1 MVVVPWTMRTQLLHL
16 LSRRAQQLLVVHTTL
31 PSGQFLWRSVEE
43 LAQERTD
50 HVYVQ
55 PDSPVALV
63 IAYELAETVASSY
76 GTG

>member
-1 MVVVPWTMRTQLLHL
+1 MVVVPRMMRTQLLL
-16 LSRRAQQLLVVHTTL
+16 LSRRAQQLLVVHGTL
-31 PSGQFLWRSVEE
+31 PSGQSLRRSVEE